1 MSVWCRLFCALS
13 TLAFIL
19 VFSASAFSRP
29 AGFIAASYVDNRQSV
44 CERAQTFWRGDSGFL
59 ENSYQTF
66 HAPNVCDWQE
76 FAHNRDHWYR
86 HTVRSP
92 SETSSNDDPV
102 QSELASGGTVGAT
115 IARAR
120 QTVLKILEDN
130 NSCSAWMQQ
139 KAANPAG
146 VFRRIHYKLDEN
158 GEKYA
163 LKLQSKNDNWYFQD
177 PYAASVIQHAAPP
190 VWVTLNAAGAFF
202 KSGAAMRSFYK
213 DGTVTGVLFAKRL
226 TIDIYLGGSLHAQV
240 TILLHEL
247 AHVLDAIP
255 ADSLS
260 KGDIRLSE
268 RNTETVLHF
277 CRVQVES
284 APR

>member
-1 MSVWCRLFCALS
+1 MSVCCRFFSALS
-13 TLAFIL
+13 ALAFIL

-29 AGFIAASYVDNRQSV
+29 SGFFAASYPGNRQSV
-44 CERAQTFWRGDSGFL
+44 CERAQPFWRSDSGFL
-59 ENSYQTF
+59 ENSYPTF

-86 HTVRSP
+86 HTARSP
-92 SETSSNDDPV
+92 IETKSSDDPV
-102 QSELASGGTVGAT
+102 QSELASGGTVGTT

-120 QTVLKILEDN
+120 QTVLKILEEK

-139 KAANPAG
+139 KEANPAG
-146 VFRRIHYKLDEN
+146 VFRSIHYKIDEN

-163 LKLQSKNDNWYFQD
+163 LKLQSRDDSWYFQD
-177 PYAASVIQHAAPP
+177 PYAASVIQNGDPP

-202 KSGAAMRSFYK
+202 KSGATMRSLYK
-213 DGTVTGVLFAKRL
+213 DGTVAGVLFAKRL
-226 TIDIYLGGSLHAQV
+226 NIDIYLGGSLHAQV

-255 ADSLS
+255 ADSLT
-260 KGDIRLSE
+260 KGDIRLSD

-284 APR
+284 ATR